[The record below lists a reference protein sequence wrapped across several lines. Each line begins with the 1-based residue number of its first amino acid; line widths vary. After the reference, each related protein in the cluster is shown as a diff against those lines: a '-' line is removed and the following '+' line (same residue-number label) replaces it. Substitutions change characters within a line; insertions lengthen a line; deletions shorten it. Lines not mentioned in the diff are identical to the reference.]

1 MQPVMNDTK
10 WRELQMAMYEIK
22 DFCPQ
27 WRTRCLENG
36 YVSHWDGEWFY
47 HFSEG
52 GYADIEWVEIKAENV
67 EEAAIVLAALKKIH
81 VPGEQWEHGFRVYGY
96 VTECQPVE
104 YL

>member
-22 DFCPQ
+22 DFCPR
-27 WRTRCLENG
+27 WRSRCLENG
-36 YVSHWDGEWFY
+36 YVSDWDGEWFY

-52 GYADIEWVEIKAENV
+52 GYADIEWVEIKAENAA
-67 EEAAIVLAALKKIH
+67 EAAIVLAALNKIH

-96 VTECQPVE
+96 VTAGQPVD